1 MFCFD
6 ANGELGVSWTYPV
19 GLLWAGKQ
27 PSVGRLFAVNAKPLI
42 SKACSA
48 FKTDPVAAEAA
59 IAVVP
64 Q

>member
-1 MFCFD
+1 M
-6 ANGELGVSWTYPV
+6 